1 MVMTTKS
8 YLGLGPHG
16 FHRIVYFEWGD
27 PANNQVVVCVHGLT
41 RRGRDFDFLARTL
54 EDRYRVICVDLPGRG
69 NSDWLP
75 VAADYQPSTYVQDMA
90 ALIARLDVER
100 VDWIGISLGGL
111 IGMRLAE
118 QPNSPIGRLVLVDIG
133 GYIGRPALERIAGV
147 VSRSPSFPNLA
158 ALEAYLREVS
168 APYGPLTD
176 EQWDHIAHYGSRQD
190 ADGAW
195 RLHYDPCIA
204 EPFREGFAEPVDLW
218 SLWQVVSCPVLVLR
232 GKDSD
237 VLLEETAERMRV
249 LKPSMQLIEFAGVG
263 HPPML
268 LDEQQ
273 TRPVREWLLR

>member
-1 MVMTTKS
+1 
-8 YLGLGPHG
+8 
-16 FHRIVYFEWGD
+16 
-27 PANNQVVVCVHGLT
+27 
-41 RRGRDFDFLARTL
+41 
-54 EDRYRVICVDLPGRG
+54 
-69 NSDWLP
+69 
-75 VAADYQPSTYVQDMA
+75 MA

-100 VDWIGISLGGL
+100 VNWIGISLGGL

-133 GYIGRPALERIAGV
+133 GYIGKPALERIAGV

-176 EQWDHIAHYGSRQD
+176 EQWGHIARYGSRQD
-190 ADGAW
+190 AAGAW
-195 RLHYDPCIA
+195 RLHYDPGIA

-237 VLLEETAERMRV
+237 VLLEGTAERMRV

-273 TRPVREWLLR
+273 TRPVREWLLS